1 MLNSLSTIL
10 DTILYLITLFI
21 TQYFDFSFTINFL
34 IQRQYNVH
42 AHGVSVLN
50 WSVSREVSVAISV
63 SSTWNR
69 VGKHEGDCEWCAVV
83 VVMPFTRYR
92 TPVVTSSFLVHSASG
107 QPSLGKPMASWLQFQ
122 KYAYKTTT
130 ELAHSISCC
139 FCKM

>member
-1 MLNSLSTIL
+1 M
-10 DTILYLITLFI
+10 
-21 TQYFDFSFTINFL
+21 
-34 IQRQYNVH
+34 H

-83 VVMPFTRYR
+83 VVMPFTRHR
-92 TPVVTSSFLVHSASG
+92 TPVVTSSFLVQISASG